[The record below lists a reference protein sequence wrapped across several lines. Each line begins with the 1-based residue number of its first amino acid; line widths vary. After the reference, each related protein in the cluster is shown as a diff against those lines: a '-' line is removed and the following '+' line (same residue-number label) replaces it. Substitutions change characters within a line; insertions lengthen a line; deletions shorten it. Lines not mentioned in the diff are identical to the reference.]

1 MTCDTWI
8 FQICKISA
16 FWLIFWVYI
25 ISTDPGIYHSPPPW
39 SIDPSPSKEAA
50 SAAKAKKDESD
61 QVRKALKGSNLRHQ
75 VASGRQVRFVGGS
88 ILSSLASPGRIG
100 LWDSFLTWPF
110 HGFSI
115 NGCWILNSYIQLGAH
130 RPAVNYP
137 VTPLKFNI
145 APEKWWLEA
154 YFPIG
159 KVTFQGAMLNFGRVN
174 FEYPSSWPLCSK
186 LF

>member
-1 MTCDTWI
+1 M
-8 FQICKISA
+8 
-16 FWLIFWVYI
+16 IFWVYI
-25 ISTDPGIYHSPPPW
+25 ISTDPGIYHSPPVIHR
-39 SIDPSPSKEAA
+39 SITF
-50 SAAKAKKDESD
+50 
-61 QVRKALKGSNLRHQ
+61 KGSGLSCESQEGRVRSGPESPERIEFKAPGGLRQ
-75 VASGRQVRFVGGS
+75 AGTVVGGS

-145 APEKWWLEA
+145 APEK
-154 YFPIG
+154 
-159 KVTFQGAMLNFGRVN
+159 
-174 FEYPSSWPLCSK
+174 
-186 LF
+186 